1 MPVDNASP
9 DELQFEQDLQMVM
22 QAAIAEHQN
31 GALDS
36 AEMLYRTILEA
47 RPHHGDANYN
57 LGVLSMQRGQ
67 FEAAIPHLEA
77 AVGVNPDQGQYW
89 ASYIDALRRAGQTSA
104 AWLMLEMAQQ
114 RGLRGSAVDTLV
126 YLMAQTVA
134 ETPPSLPS
142 ASIVP
147 IAAQT
152 QPCDIGTAHHSEST
166 PASAKKPNK
175 QKAVGRA
182 INNNAPS
189 PRQAKEV
196 VMLFNSGRV
205 AEAAAIAQ
213 SLTQRAP
220 AHPMG
225 WRVLGIAMHALGR
238 YDDAIEPLR
247 KAIELVA
254 DDIQAGGVLADILRM
269 KGAFDESETLSRR
282 LLALNPNYAE
292 AHRILGMILQ
302 AQGRL
307 GEAEASCGRAIELRP
322 NVSEMHNT
330 LGTVHLDQGRT
341 LDAEACFRRAL
352 EIQPDN
358 AFAHHNILFCLSHNR
373 EIDAAALFA
382 QHCHFAQQCEAPLRP
397 LWPQHTNPRDP
408 ARQLRVGL
416 VSADLFHHAVSTF
429 VEPVLAH
436 LTGNEHLSLHV
447 YYNFTRE
454 DQITQRLRGY
464 VSTWQSVWGMS
475 DAALAEKI
483 RADGIDILIDL
494 SGHTARNRLLTFARK
509 PAPIQASWIG
519 YPGTTGLQ
527 AVDYYL
533 ADRFLVPAG
542 FEDQF
547 TEKIT
552 RLPAVAPFQP
562 PAVSPPI
569 NLLPALR
576 NGYVTF
582 GSFNRLNKLHP
593 DVIALWAKLLRAL
606 PDARMVVGGMPE
618 DGSDGGL
625 GEWFAA
631 EGIARERLDFRP
643 RAALAAYMQQ
653 HHHVDICLDTFPYAG
668 STTTLH
674 ALWMGLPTITLPGST
689 AASRGGPMALT
700 QVGLDAFIA
709 QDKEDFVQKGLYWA
723 SNLSELAELRTSL
736 RERCAQSA
744 MFQPATIA
752 AGLAGALRVMW
763 QRWCA
768 GEPPVSFDAPL
779 PGRPANTREAQP
791 VAATDDA

>member
-1 MPVDNASP
+1 
-9 DELQFEQDLQMVM
+9 M

-47 RPHHGDANYN
+47 RPHYGDANYN
-57 LGVLSMQRGQ
+57 LGLVAVQRGQ
-67 FEAAIPHLEA
+67 FEAALPHLEA
-77 AVGVNPDQGQYW
+77 AVGGNPDQGQYW

-104 AWLMLEMAQQ
+104 GWLMLEVAQQ
-114 RGLRGSAVDTLV
+114 RGLRGSAVDALV
-126 YLMAQTVA
+126 HLLAQTEAHAPASPPVISVA
-134 ETPPSLPS
+134 SNVAHAEPDNVG
-142 ASIVP
+142 AVP
-147 IAAQT
+147 QS
-152 QPCDIGTAHHSEST
+152 GST
-166 PASAKKPNK
+166 PTSSKQRTTATRGAKNS
-175 QKAVGRA
+175 
-182 INNNAPS
+182 APS
-189 PRQAKEV
+189 PRQMEEV
-196 VMLFNSGRV
+196 VMLFNSGRI
-205 AEAAAIAQ
+205 AEAAAAAQ
-213 SLTQRAP
+213 SLTKHFP
-220 AHPMG
+220 THPIG
-225 WRVLGIAMHALGR
+225 WRVLGVAMHALGR
-238 YDDAIEPLR
+238 HDDAVEPLR
-247 KAIELVA
+247 QAVELDA
-254 DDIQAGGVLADILRM
+254 NDIQAGGVLADILRM
-269 KGAFDESETLSRR
+269 NGAFDEAEGLSRR
-282 LLALNPNYAE
+282 LLALNPVYVE
-292 AHRILGMILQ
+292 AHRVLGMILH

-307 GEAEASCGRAIELRP
+307 GEAEASCRRAIELWP
-322 NVSEMHNT
+322 DASETHNT

-382 QHCHFAQQCEAPLRP
+382 QHCHFAQQFEAPLRP
-397 LWPQHTNPRDP
+397 AWPRHTNPRDP
-408 ARQLRVGL
+408 ARQLRIGL

-436 LTGNEHLSLHV
+436 LAGNEHLSLHV

-454 DQITQRLRGY
+454 DQITQRLHGY

-519 YPGTTGLQ
+519 YPGTTGLA

-547 TEKIT
+547 TEKIA

-668 STTTLH
+668 GTTTLH

-689 AASRGGPMALT
+689 AASRGGPMSLA

-723 SNLSELAELRTSL
+723 SNLSELAELRTGL

-779 PGRPANTREAQP
+779 PGHPADTRQAQP